1 MVLGKQTQTQSIHAH
16 WLSNKFAKELETS
29 FLVLLMRALHYKVLG
44 GYFNLLGISRWKTME
59 AIFKRLF
66 IRKEKAQL

>member
-1 MVLGKQTQTQSIHAH
+1 MLGKQTQTRSTLTH
-16 WLSNKFAKELETS
+16 WLSDKTAKELETS
-29 FLVLLMRALHYKVLG
+29 FLVLWTRALHYEVLR
-44 GYFNLLGISRWKTME
+44 GYFNLLGISRWKTKE